1 MADMRGYNI
10 DIYGDKLFV
19 VRIGNKTGWG
29 EKNRQVW
36 WRLRIH
42 KGETMNKQ
50 ILPAILLLV
59 MMVVPVYA
67 NDFQEGL
74 DAIHETNY
82 EKALEK
88 LIPLAE
94 HGHPAAQYNIGVMH
108 EWGNGVPQ
116 DNANALKWYKRSA
129 EHSHKD
135 AQNNLGALYSKGEG
149 TEQNFIEALKWFI
162 ISAENG
168 SEGGQKNIRI
178 VEKRMSYEQIS
189 QAQKLAN
196 DWMRKNRKK

>member
-1 MADMRGYNI
+1 
-10 DIYGDKLFV
+10 
-19 VRIGNKTGWG
+19 
-29 EKNRQVW
+29 
-36 WRLRIH
+36 
-42 KGETMNKQ
+42 MNKPM
-50 ILPAILLLV
+50 ILAILISI
-59 MMVVPVYA
+59 MIATSAYA

-82 EKALEK
+82 KKALRK
-88 LIPLAE
+88 LLPLAE
-94 HGHPAAQYNIGVMH
+94 SGHAAAQYNIGVMH

-116 DNANALKWYKRSA
+116 DNSLALKWYKRSA
-129 EHSHKD
+129 ELFHKD

-149 TEQNFIEALKWFI
+149 TEQSFVEALKWFL

-178 VEKRMSYEQIS
+178 LEKRMNYEKIS

-196 DWMRKNRKK
+196 DWMRDHRKK

>member
-1 MADMRGYNI
+1 
-10 DIYGDKLFV
+10 
-19 VRIGNKTGWG
+19 
-29 EKNRQVW
+29 
-36 WRLRIH
+36 
-42 KGETMNKQ
+42 MNKQ
-50 ILPAILLLV
+50 IIPAILLLF
-59 MMVVPVYA
+59 MMTVPVYA
-67 NDFQEGL
+67 SDFQEGL

-88 LIPLAE
+88 LMPLAE

-129 EHSHKD
+129 ERSHKD

-149 TEQNFIEALKWFI
+149 TGQDFVEALKWFI

-196 DWMRKNRKK
+196 DWMRTNRKK

>member
-1 MADMRGYNI
+1 
-10 DIYGDKLFV
+10 
-19 VRIGNKTGWG
+19 
-29 EKNRQVW
+29 
-36 WRLRIH
+36 
-42 KGETMNKQ
+42 MNKPM
-50 ILPAILLLV
+50 ILAIVISIMIAIPA
-59 MMVVPVYA
+59 YA

-82 EKALEK
+82 KKAMGK
-88 LIPLAE
+88 LLPLAE
-94 HGHPAAQYNIGVMH
+94 SGHAAAQYNIGVMH

-116 DNANALKWYKRSA
+116 DNSQALKWYKRSA
-129 EHSHKD
+129 ELFHKD

-149 TEQNFIEALKWFI
+149 TEQSFVEALKWFL

-178 VEKRMSYEQIS
+178 LEKRMNYEKIS

-196 DWMRKNRKK
+196 DWMRDHKKK